1 MHMIGKIFSGRY
13 KIIEKIGRGGMA
25 NIYKAEDMVLNRTVA
40 VKTLHPQFAQD
51 KDFVARFKREAQ
63 AAASLNHPNI
73 VSIYDWGCEDATYFI
88 VMEHLEGWDLKQL
101 IKAQAPLP
109 VDEVIEIANQVCSA
123 VEFAHQRNVIH
134 RDIKSQN
141 IIITPQGQAKVT
153 DFGIARAGA
162 AGMTQTGSVMGTAEY
177 ISPEQ
182 AQGIEVGKATDIYS
196 LGIVLYEALTGSLPF
211 KGENSLAVAMK
222 QVKEKPLPPTILNL
236 EIPVPLEAI
245 ILKALEKNPADRY
258 PSAEAVRKDLL
269 RASKGIPIEAT
280 PTLFREDGETKVL
293 PTTEVRGAQKSAPMK
308 KDKGAKWLPWAMLAL
323 MAILLAFGGYW
334 IYRSA
339 ATPKTVIPNLE
350 GKTLTEATGILKE
363 RELKI
368 ESEESFSSTVE
379 EGKIISQDPEAG
391 IKVEKD
397 TMVKVV
403 VSKGE
408 ELITIPDVVGLSRD
422 DAIAKLVR
430 IGLEIGEIIEEENDE
445 VPAGAII
452 SQAPEAD
459 TEVKK
464 GAVINLV
471 ASKGEN
477 LVQVPD
483 VVGKDADEATSRL
496 KQLDLNVEKKQAY
509 SDTVEEGKVI
519 SQNPEAG
526 TEVKIGSTVTI
537 TVSKGKELVTVP
549 NVINMTEA
557 EAITELEDL
566 GLEVDIEY
574 SEPIPE
580 GDVGYVLDQ
589 NPMANTKVEKG
600 SFIRILV
607 GVAG

>member
-109 VDEVIEIANQVCSA
+109 VDEVIEIANQICSA
-123 VEFAHQRNVIH
+123 VEFAHQRNIIH

-196 LGIVLYEALTGSLPF
+196 LGIVLYETLTGILPF

-222 QVKEKPLPPTILNL
+222 QVKEKPLPPTILNP

-280 PTLFREDGETKVL
+280 PTLFREGGETKVL
-293 PTTEVRGAQKSAPMK
+293 PTTKVRDAQKSAPTK
-308 KDKGAKWLPWAMLAL
+308 KGKGAKWLPWAMLAL
-323 MAILLAFGGYW
+323 MVILLAFGGYW

-350 GKTLTEATGILKE
+350 GKTLMEATDILKE
-363 RELKI
+363 RGLKI
-368 ESEESFSSTVE
+368 ESEESFSPTVE
-379 EGKIISQDPEAG
+379 EEKIISQDPEAG
-391 IKVEKD
+391 IKVKKD
-397 TMVKVV
+397 TVVKVV
-403 VSKGE
+403 ISKGE

-430 IGLEIGEIIEEENDE
+430 VGLEIGEIIEEEDDE
-445 VPAGAII
+445 VPAGTII
-452 SQAPEAD
+452 SQEPEAD
-459 TEVKK
+459 TKAKK
-464 GAVINLV
+464 GTVINLV

-483 VVGKDADEATSRL
+483 VVGKDADEAASRL
-496 KQLDLNVEKKQAY
+496 EQLDLSVEKKQAY

-526 TEVKIGSTVTI
+526 AEVKIDSTVTI
-537 TVSKGKELVTVP
+537 TVSKGKEFVTVP
-549 NVINMTEA
+549 NLINMTEA
-557 EAITELEDL
+557 EAISTLEGL
-566 GLEVDIEY
+566 GLEADIEY
-574 SEPIPE
+574 SGPISE
-580 GDVGYVLDQ
+580 GDVGYVLEQ
-589 NPMANTKVEKG
+589 NPMANTKIEKG
-600 SFIRILV
+600 SYVRIFV
-607 GVAG
+607 GTAG

>member
-13 KIIEKIGRGGMA
+13 KIVEKIGRGGMA
-25 NIYKAEDMVLNRTVA
+25 NIYKAEDVVLNRTVA

-308 KDKGAKWLPWAMLAL
+308 KSNGAKWLPWAMLVL

-350 GKTLTEATGILKE
+350 GKTLTEATSILKE

-422 DAIAKLVR
+422 DAIAELVR

-526 TEVKIGSTVTI
+526 TEVKTDSTVTI

-557 EAITELEDL
+557 EAITALEDL

-580 GDVGYVLDQ
+580 GDVSYVLDQ

>member
-109 VDEVIEIANQVCSA
+109 VDEVIEIANQICSA
-123 VEFAHQRNVIH
+123 VEFAHQRNIIH

-196 LGIVLYEALTGSLPF
+196 LGIVLYETLTGILPF

-222 QVKEKPLPPTILNL
+222 QVKEKPLPPTILNP

-280 PTLFREDGETKVL
+280 PTLFREGGETKVL
-293 PTTEVRGAQKSAPMK
+293 PTTKVRDAQKSAPTK
-308 KDKGAKWLPWAMLAL
+308 KGKGAKWLPWAMLAL
-323 MAILLAFGGYW
+323 MVILLAFGGYW

-350 GKTLTEATGILKE
+350 GKTLMEATDILKE
-363 RELKI
+363 RGLKI

-391 IKVEKD
+391 IKVKKD
-397 TMVKVV
+397 TVVKVV
-403 VSKGE
+403 ISKGE

-430 IGLEIGEIIEEENDE
+430 VGLEIGEIIEEEDDE
-445 VPAGAII
+445 VPAGTII
-452 SQAPEAD
+452 SQEPEAD
-459 TEVKK
+459 TKAKK
-464 GAVINLV
+464 GTVINLV
-471 ASKGEN
+471 VSKGEN

-483 VVGKDADEATSRL
+483 VVGKDADEAASRL
-496 KQLDLNVEKKQAY
+496 EQLDLSVEKKQAY

-526 TEVKIGSTVTI
+526 AEVKIDSTVTI
-537 TVSKGKELVTVP
+537 TVSKGKEFVTVP
-549 NVINMTEA
+549 NLINMTEA
-557 EAITELEDL
+557 EAISTLEGL
-566 GLEVDIEY
+566 GLEADIEY
-574 SEPIPE
+574 SGPISE
-580 GDVGYVLDQ
+580 GDVGYVLEQ
-589 NPMANTKVEKG
+589 NPMANTKIEKG
-600 SFIRILV
+600 SYVRIFV
-607 GVAG
+607 GTAG